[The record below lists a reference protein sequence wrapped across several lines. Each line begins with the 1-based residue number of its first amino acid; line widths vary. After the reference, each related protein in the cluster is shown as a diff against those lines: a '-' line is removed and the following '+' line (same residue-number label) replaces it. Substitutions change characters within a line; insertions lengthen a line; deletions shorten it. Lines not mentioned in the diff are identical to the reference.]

1 MKWKLW
7 LIRETLKIAWQ
18 IFPSAGFMIKNKTK
32 QNKTKNLVGEQ
43 RKNYEKNFSY
53 WDNGSRLTV
62 RASNRFSWK
71 KYAKILNL
79 CTWDES
85 ESDIKLESGIF
96 SAEQVNCI
104 KVSPDFEEDHAIPAL
119 GWRDRTEGNRIRFLT
134 VDVLNGNV
142 RPRGAQHLSSMS
154 FFTVKKYLN

>member
-1 MKWKLW
+1 MGLW
-7 LIRETLKIAWQ
+7 LTPISLFLPKILELRLK
-18 IFPSAGFMIKNKTK
+18 KDKRKKTE

-43 RKNYEKNFSY
+43 RKNYVNNFSY
-53 WDNGSRLTV
+53 WENGSRLTV

-79 CTWDES
+79 CSWDES

-96 SAEQVNCI
+96 SADQVNCI

-119 GWRDRTEGNRIRFLT
+119 GWRDRTEGNRSRFLT